1 MADTIRAPLGTAKP
15 RTSARKTGLSSNEML
30 REPTTAA
37 GYEEDD
43 ARARKQPVEPVTQ
56 AQAMNS
62 LATLEDFEDKEAI
75 QATLGVVNRRQ
86 EEWQRQLQS
95 VDEKQAELAHIQWK
109 LVRDQS
115 SSLAKEL
122 AIVQTQLKDLKAES
136 RRALLECER
145 AFRENEAKLNEERG
159 LRLAMFE
166 SLELRMKKVR
176 ADVDVEAQERAAAH
190 AEVTQKLKALSE
202 EQSVRL
208 REQQAQDLQLRR
220 LREDLKVALEDLD
233 GLKQTLCQEMT
244 ERREGEETLSELL
257 REVRETVLKETQNRT
272 ASEEAI
278 KESFQ
283 LALDQEKADRV
294 ADCNSLR
301 SMVNSVQ
308 KELGGLKES
317 VSHHRSKLN
326 EADHSLNAMSA
337 RFKELQHHIDDE
349 LQKRTDSVQKLDTT
363 VKELGTALEAEVATR
378 QSLAEEVDQVLK
390 SMKSK
395 VKSLVCEQ
403 GEISRQAMESAR
415 KQLQEQLDRES
426 KAREAV
432 QGKLQSAFEDQRLML
447 LESNDRTETL
457 VREMEQRF
465 QEQLSMELKDLEAS
479 QFRFSEETLRQLRD
493 LRESMTERLAEER
506 QAREVQTQSLE
517 DHVDFL
523 EGFLQDARELFLQRG
538 ARQRRSKMS
547 GSPRLD
553 ANLTE
558 VTPRRLVDA
567 RGGISG
573 FVND

>member
-1 MADTIRAPLGTAKP
+1 MCRDACRLSPMAAPLLTRAKWAHGLAGAKKMIQEDLRRGTWPEPKKQRCLMEMLARLDGLGAQCKIEEGTRRKCILSERQANCVEQADLDAAVSSCESLLQEFMSLLEDSCFRVRKAAAAFLSLLGHCSGSHSKLEISRSFCHALHRETSSEP

-86 EEWQRQLQS
+86 EEQLGTMA
-95 VDEKQAELAHIQWK
+95 AELAHIQWK

-176 ADVDVEAQERAAAH
+176 ADVDVEAQERAAAD

-220 LREDLKVALEDLD
+220 LREDLK
-233 GLKQTLCQEMT
+233 
-244 ERREGEETLSELL
+244 
-257 REVRETVLKETQNRT
+257 
-272 ASEEAI
+272 
-278 KESFQ
+278 
-283 LALDQEKADRV
+283 
-294 ADCNSLR
+294 
-301 SMVNSVQ
+301 
-308 KELGGLKES
+308 ELGGLKES

-337 RFKELQHHIDDE
+337 RFKDHELQHHIDDE

-432 QGKLQSAFEDQRLML
+432 QGKLQSAFEGLASEIQHA
-447 LESNDRTETL
+447 
-457 VREMEQRF
+457 
-465 QEQLSMELKDLEAS
+465 KDLRNIQS
-479 QFRFSEETLRQLRD
+479 
-493 LRESMTERLAEER
+493 SM
-506 QAREVQTQSLE
+506 
-517 DHVDFL
+517 
-523 EGFLQDARELFLQRG
+523 
-538 ARQRRSKMS
+538 
-547 GSPRLD
+547 P
-553 ANLTE
+553 
-558 VTPRRLVDA
+558 
-567 RGGISG
+567 
-573 FVND
+573 